1 MKVNTLMTDGGNTA
15 EDTLYSTSSDI
26 TNLQPLSSRVEE
38 SWKNGNT
45 FNYLDPTNG
54 GTSNSTTTVGV
65 NNNNSNNSN
74 TSTNPA
80 KTTLSS
86 VSSNSYG
93 DSLYMDERAVDESI
107 EIINELSRKFYEVF
121 SDLLLVEDSLRKKG
135 EASGWWSV
143 SSNFAPDLFYN
154 HKFIT
159 LADTNNKDYPA
170 NKLLSIYHGD
180 EGVSNFFK
188 QPSFNGLISSL
199 EEIKQAILNYSN
211 GVDTDNALSILRAWI
226 GPSCNLAAKNYSS
239 FGSSGGTGT
248 VSSNVDPVTV
258 APIEVPISSTGTGN
272 ENGSN
277 IMDSVVIDFDKDDGA
292 DNIKVKDSA
301 TDDITNVSSDELIKD
316 SSSVAIPGVASI
328 IGSSTRN
335 GSLAGAVGV
344 GAGILGLNGDAP
356 LEMLDT
362 NTDEIDG
369 SDMAGSVS
377 DAISDFI
384 TPDVGIAK
392 GKVVKSSTGAS
403 AIAAT
408 LAGVGTL
415 SAGGIGGKIYM
426 DKKKNEDDGD
436 DDMLS
441 YDDDDFFDR
450 EEENEEEP
458 TDTSIVDFKN
468 EILNDNL

>member
-1 MKVNTLMTDGGNTA
+1 MKYYNAVMMSDAGGYVSPSYQLT
-15 EDTLYSTSSDI
+15 
-26 TNLQPLSSRVEE
+26 
-38 SWKNGNT
+38 
-45 FNYLDPTNG
+45 
-54 GTSNSTTTVGV
+54 V
-65 NNNNSNNSN
+65 NNS
-74 TSTNPA
+74 
-80 KTTLSS
+80 
-86 VSSNSYG
+86 SYG
-93 DSLYMDERAVDESI
+93 DSLYMDEKAVEDVI

-154 HKFIT
+154 HKFLS
-159 LADTNNKDYPA
+159 LADSGNVDSEYPA

-211 GVDTDNALSILRAWI
+211 GVDTDDALSTLRAWI

-239 FGSSGGTGT
+239 FGSSEGTGT

-277 IMDSVVIDFDKDDGA
+277 IMDSEVIDFDKDDGA

-362 NTDEIDG
+362 NADEIDG

-408 LAGVGTL
+408 LAGVGAL
-415 SAGGIGGKIYM
+415 SAGAIGGKIYM
-426 DKKKNEDDGD
+426 DKKKNEDDDD
-436 DDMLS
+436 DDMVS

-458 TDTSIVDFKN
+458 IDTSIVDFKN

>member
-1 MKVNTLMTDGGNTA
+1 MRVNTLMTDTGNT
-15 EDTLYSTSSDI
+15 YVPS
-26 TNLQPLSSRVEE
+26 LSYQL
-38 SWKNGNT
+38 T
-45 FNYLDPTNG
+45 
-54 GTSNSTTTVGV
+54 V
-65 NNNNSNNSN
+65 NNS
-74 TSTNPA
+74 
-80 KTTLSS
+80 
-86 VSSNSYG
+86 SYG
-93 DSLYMDERAVDESI
+93 DSLYMDEKAVEDVI

-135 EASGWWSV
+135 EASGWWSTSRV
-143 SSNFAPDLFYN
+143 FAPDLFYN
-154 HKFIT
+154 HKFIS
-159 LADTNNKDYPA
+159 LADTNSTNYPA

-211 GVDTDNALSILRAWI
+211 GVDTDDALSILRAWI
-226 GPSCNLAAKNYSS
+226 GPNCNLVAKNYSS

-248 VSSNVDPVTV
+248 VSSNVNPVT
-258 APIEVPISSTGTGN
+258 APPISSTGIGN
-272 ENGSN
+272 KPSSN
-277 IMDSVVIDFDKDDGA
+277 IMDSEVVDFDKDDGA

-335 GSLAGAVGV
+335 GSLVGAVGV

-362 NTDEIDG
+362 NVDEIDG

-403 AIAAT
+403 AIAAI
-408 LAGVGTL
+408 LAGVGAL
-415 SAGGIGGKIYM
+415 SAGAVGGKIYM
-426 DKKKNEDDGD
+426 DKKKNEDDDD
-436 DDMLS
+436 DDMVS

-458 TDTSIVDFKN
+458 IDTSIVDFKN

>member
-1 MKVNTLMTDGGNTA
+1 MHVNTLMTDTGNT
-15 EDTLYSTSSDI
+15 YVPS
-26 TNLQPLSSRVEE
+26 LSYQL
-38 SWKNGNT
+38 T
-45 FNYLDPTNG
+45 
-54 GTSNSTTTVGV
+54 V
-65 NNNNSNNSN
+65 NNS
-74 TSTNPA
+74 
-80 KTTLSS
+80 
-86 VSSNSYG
+86 SYG
-93 DSLYMDERAVDESI
+93 DSLYMDEKAVEDVI

-135 EASGWWSV
+135 EASGWWSTSRV
-143 SSNFAPDLFYN
+143 FAPDLFYN
-154 HKFIT
+154 HKFIS
-159 LADTNNKDYPA
+159 LADTNSTNYPA

-226 GPSCNLAAKNYSS
+226 GPSCNLPAKNYSS

-248 VSSNVDPVTV
+248 VSSNVNPVT
-258 APIEVPISSTGTGN
+258 APPISSTGIGN
-272 ENGSN
+272 KPSSN
-277 IMDSVVIDFDKDDGA
+277 IMDSEVVDFDKDDGA

-362 NTDEIDG
+362 NVDEIDG

-408 LAGVGTL
+408 LAGVGAL
-415 SAGGIGGKIYM
+415 SAGAVGGKIYM
-426 DKKKNEDDGD
+426 DKKKNEDDDD
-436 DDMLS
+436 DDMVS

-458 TDTSIVDFKN
+458 IDTSIVDFKN

>member
-1 MKVNTLMTDGGNTA
+1 MRVNTLMTDTGNT
-15 EDTLYSTSSDI
+15 YVPS
-26 TNLQPLSSRVEE
+26 LSYQL
-38 SWKNGNT
+38 T
-45 FNYLDPTNG
+45 
-54 GTSNSTTTVGV
+54 V
-65 NNNNSNNSN
+65 NNS
-74 TSTNPA
+74 
-80 KTTLSS
+80 
-86 VSSNSYG
+86 SYG
-93 DSLYMDERAVDESI
+93 DSLYMDEKAVEDVI

-135 EASGWWSV
+135 EASGWWSTSRV
-143 SSNFAPDLFYN
+143 FAPDLFYN
-154 HKFIT
+154 HKFIS
-159 LADTNNKDYPA
+159 LADTNSTNYPA

-211 GVDTDNALSILRAWI
+211 GVDTDDALSILRAWI
-226 GPSCNLAAKNYSS
+226 GPSCNLPAKNYSS

-248 VSSNVDPVTV
+248 VSSNVNPVT
-258 APIEVPISSTGTGN
+258 APPISSTGIGN
-272 ENGSN
+272 KPSSN
-277 IMDSVVIDFDKDDGA
+277 IMDSVVVDFDKDDGA

-362 NTDEIDG
+362 NVDEIDG

-408 LAGVGTL
+408 LAGVGAL
-415 SAGGIGGKIYM
+415 SAGAVGGKIYM
-426 DKKKNEDDGD
+426 DKKKNEDDDD
-436 DDMLS
+436 DDMVS

-458 TDTSIVDFKN
+458 IDTSIVDFKN

>member
-15 EDTLYSTSSDI
+15 K
-26 TNLQPLSSRVEE
+26 TNLPPLSSSLVEE

-54 GTSNSTTTVGV
+54 GISNSTTTVGV
-65 NNNNSNNSN
+65 NNNNNSNNSNNSN
-74 TSTNPA
+74 TSTTPA

-107 EIINELSRKFYEVF
+107 EIINELSHKFYEVF

-154 HKFIT
+154 HKFLS
-159 LADTNNKDYPA
+159 LADSGNVDSEYPA

-211 GVDTDNALSILRAWI
+211 GVDTDNALSILRSWI
-226 GPSCNLAAKNYSS
+226 GPSFNLPAKIS
-239 FGSSGGTGT
+239 FGSGGNTGI
-248 VSSNVDPVTV
+248 VSSNANPVT
-258 APIEVPISSTGTGN
+258 APPISSTGIGN
-272 ENGSN
+272 KTSSN
-277 IMDSVVIDFDKDDGA
+277 IMDSEVVDFDKDDGA

-301 TDDITNVSSDELIKD
+301 TDDITNVSSDKLIKD

-362 NTDEIDG
+362 NADEIDG

-384 TPDVGIAK
+384 TPDVGTAK

-408 LAGVGTL
+408 LAGVGAL
-415 SAGGIGGKIYM
+415 SAGAVGGKIYM
-426 DKKKNEDDGD
+426 DKKKSEDDDD
-436 DDMLS
+436 DDMVS

-458 TDTSIVDFKN
+458 IDTSIVDFKN

>member
-1 MKVNTLMTDGGNTA
+1 MKYYNAVMMSDAGGYVSPSYQLT
-15 EDTLYSTSSDI
+15 
-26 TNLQPLSSRVEE
+26 
-38 SWKNGNT
+38 
-45 FNYLDPTNG
+45 
-54 GTSNSTTTVGV
+54 V
-65 NNNNSNNSN
+65 NNS
-74 TSTNPA
+74 
-80 KTTLSS
+80 
-86 VSSNSYG
+86 SYG
-93 DSLYMDERAVDESI
+93 DSLYMDEKAVEDVI

-154 HKFIT
+154 HKFLS
-159 LADTNNKDYPA
+159 LADSGNVDSEYPA

-211 GVDTDNALSILRAWI
+211 GVDTDDALSTLRAWI

-277 IMDSVVIDFDKDDGA
+277 IMDSEVIDFDKDDGA

-362 NTDEIDG
+362 NADEIDG

-408 LAGVGTL
+408 LAGVGAL
-415 SAGGIGGKIYM
+415 SAGAIGGKIYM
-426 DKKKNEDDGD
+426 DKKKNEDDDD
-436 DDMLS
+436 DDMVS

-458 TDTSIVDFKN
+458 IDTSIVDFKN

>member
-1 MKVNTLMTDGGNTA
+1 MHVNTLMTDTGNT
-15 EDTLYSTSSDI
+15 YVPS
-26 TNLQPLSSRVEE
+26 LSYQL
-38 SWKNGNT
+38 T
-45 FNYLDPTNG
+45 
-54 GTSNSTTTVGV
+54 V
-65 NNNNSNNSN
+65 NNS
-74 TSTNPA
+74 
-80 KTTLSS
+80 
-86 VSSNSYG
+86 SYG
-93 DSLYMDERAVDESI
+93 DSLYMDEKAVEDVI

-135 EASGWWSV
+135 EASGWWSTSRV
-143 SSNFAPDLFYN
+143 FAPDLFYN
-154 HKFIT
+154 HKFIS
-159 LADTNNKDYPA
+159 LADTNSTNYPA

-239 FGSSGGTGT
+239 FGSGGNTGI
-248 VSSNVDPVTV
+248 VSSNVNPVT
-258 APIEVPISSTGTGN
+258 APPISSTGIGN
-272 ENGSN
+272 KTSSN
-277 IMDSVVIDFDKDDGA
+277 IMDSAVIDFDKDDGA

-301 TDDITNVSSDELIKD
+301 TDDITNVSSDKLIKD

-362 NTDEIDG
+362 NADEIDG

-384 TPDVGIAK
+384 TPDVGTAK

-408 LAGVGTL
+408 LAGVGAL
-415 SAGGIGGKIYM
+415 SAGAVGGKIYM
-426 DKKKNEDDGD
+426 DKKKSEDDDD
-436 DDMLS
+436 DDMVS

-458 TDTSIVDFKN
+458 IDTSIVDFKN

>member
-1 MKVNTLMTDGGNTA
+1 MKYYNAVMMSDAGGYVSPSYQLT
-15 EDTLYSTSSDI
+15 
-26 TNLQPLSSRVEE
+26 
-38 SWKNGNT
+38 
-45 FNYLDPTNG
+45 
-54 GTSNSTTTVGV
+54 V
-65 NNNNSNNSN
+65 NNS
-74 TSTNPA
+74 
-80 KTTLSS
+80 
-86 VSSNSYG
+86 SYG
-93 DSLYMDERAVDESI
+93 DSLYMDEKAVEDVI

-154 HKFIT
+154 HKFLS
-159 LADTNNKDYPA
+159 LADSGNVDSEYPA

-211 GVDTDNALSILRAWI
+211 GVDTDDALSTLRAWI

-277 IMDSVVIDFDKDDGA
+277 IMDSEVIDFDKDDGA

-362 NTDEIDG
+362 NVDEIDG

-408 LAGVGTL
+408 LAGVGAL
-415 SAGGIGGKIYM
+415 SAGAVGGKIYM
-426 DKKKNEDDGD
+426 DKKKNEDDDD
-436 DDMLS
+436 DDMVS

-458 TDTSIVDFKN
+458 IDTSIVDFKN

>member
-1 MKVNTLMTDGGNTA
+1 MRVNTLMTDTGNT
-15 EDTLYSTSSDI
+15 YVPS
-26 TNLQPLSSRVEE
+26 LSYQL
-38 SWKNGNT
+38 T
-45 FNYLDPTNG
+45 
-54 GTSNSTTTVGV
+54 V
-65 NNNNSNNSN
+65 NNS
-74 TSTNPA
+74 
-80 KTTLSS
+80 
-86 VSSNSYG
+86 SYG
-93 DSLYMDERAVDESI
+93 DSLYMDEKAVEDVI

-135 EASGWWSV
+135 EASGWWSTSRV
-143 SSNFAPDLFYN
+143 FAPDLFYN
-154 HKFIT
+154 HKFIS
-159 LADTNNKDYPA
+159 LADTNSTNYPA

-211 GVDTDNALSILRAWI
+211 GVDTDDALSILRAWI
-226 GPSCNLAAKNYSS
+226 GPSCNLPAKNYSS

-248 VSSNVDPVTV
+248 VSSNVNPVT
-258 APIEVPISSTGTGN
+258 APPISSTGIGN
-272 ENGSN
+272 KPSSN
-277 IMDSVVIDFDKDDGA
+277 IMDSVVVDFDKDDGA

-362 NTDEIDG
+362 NADEIDG

-408 LAGVGTL
+408 LAGVGAL
-415 SAGGIGGKIYM
+415 SAGAIGGKIYM
-426 DKKKNEDDGD
+426 DKKKNEDDDD
-436 DDMLS
+436 DDMVS

-458 TDTSIVDFKN
+458 IDTSIVDFKN

>member
-1 MKVNTLMTDGGNTA
+1 MRVNTLMTDTGNT
-15 EDTLYSTSSDI
+15 YVPS
-26 TNLQPLSSRVEE
+26 LSYQL
-38 SWKNGNT
+38 T
-45 FNYLDPTNG
+45 
-54 GTSNSTTTVGV
+54 V
-65 NNNNSNNSN
+65 NNS
-74 TSTNPA
+74 
-80 KTTLSS
+80 
-86 VSSNSYG
+86 SYG
-93 DSLYMDERAVDESI
+93 DSLYMDEKAVEDVI

-135 EASGWWSV
+135 EASGWWSTSRV
-143 SSNFAPDLFYN
+143 FAPDLFYN
-154 HKFIT
+154 HKFIS
-159 LADTNNKDYPA
+159 LADTNSTNYPA

-211 GVDTDNALSILRAWI
+211 GVDTDDALSILRAWI
-226 GPSCNLAAKNYSS
+226 GPSCNLPAKNYSS

-248 VSSNVDPVTV
+248 VSSNVNPVT
-258 APIEVPISSTGTGN
+258 APPISSTGIGN
-272 ENGSN
+272 KPSSN
-277 IMDSVVIDFDKDDGA
+277 IMDSVVVDFDKDDGA

-362 NTDEIDG
+362 NVDEIDG

-408 LAGVGTL
+408 LAGVGAL
-415 SAGGIGGKIYM
+415 SAGAIGGKIYM
-426 DKKKNEDDGD
+426 DKKKNEDDDD
-436 DDMLS
+436 DDMVS

-458 TDTSIVDFKN
+458 IDTSIVDFKN

>member
-1 MKVNTLMTDGGNTA
+1 MKYYNAVMMSDAGGYVSPSYQLT
-15 EDTLYSTSSDI
+15 
-26 TNLQPLSSRVEE
+26 
-38 SWKNGNT
+38 
-45 FNYLDPTNG
+45 
-54 GTSNSTTTVGV
+54 V
-65 NNNNSNNSN
+65 NNS
-74 TSTNPA
+74 
-80 KTTLSS
+80 
-86 VSSNSYG
+86 SYG
-93 DSLYMDERAVDESI
+93 DSLYMDEKAVEDVI

-154 HKFIT
+154 HKFLS
-159 LADTNNKDYPA
+159 LADSGNVDSEYPA

-211 GVDTDNALSILRAWI
+211 GVDTDDALSTLRAWI

-277 IMDSVVIDFDKDDGA
+277 IMDSEVIDFDKDDGA

-408 LAGVGTL
+408 LAGVGAL
-415 SAGGIGGKIYM
+415 SAGAVGGKIYM
-426 DKKKNEDDGD
+426 DKKKNEDDDDD
-436 DDMLS
+436 DDMVS

-458 TDTSIVDFKN
+458 IDTSIVDFKN

>member
-1 MKVNTLMTDGGNTA
+1 MHVNTLMTDTGNT
-15 EDTLYSTSSDI
+15 YVPS
-26 TNLQPLSSRVEE
+26 LSYQL
-38 SWKNGNT
+38 T
-45 FNYLDPTNG
+45 
-54 GTSNSTTTVGV
+54 V
-65 NNNNSNNSN
+65 NNS
-74 TSTNPA
+74 
-80 KTTLSS
+80 
-86 VSSNSYG
+86 SYG
-93 DSLYMDERAVDESI
+93 DSLYMDEKAVEDVI

-135 EASGWWSV
+135 EASGWWSTSRV
-143 SSNFAPDLFYN
+143 FAPDLFYN
-154 HKFIT
+154 HKFIS
-159 LADTNNKDYPA
+159 LADTNSTNYPA

-248 VSSNVDPVTV
+248 VSSNVNPVT
-258 APIEVPISSTGTGN
+258 APPISSTGIGN
-272 ENGSN
+272 KTSSN
-277 IMDSVVIDFDKDDGA
+277 IMDSAVIDFDKDDGA

-301 TDDITNVSSDELIKD
+301 TDDITNVSSDKLIKD

-362 NTDEIDG
+362 NADEIDG

-384 TPDVGIAK
+384 TPDVGTAK

-408 LAGVGTL
+408 LAGVGAL
-415 SAGGIGGKIYM
+415 SAGAVGGKIYM
-426 DKKKNEDDGD
+426 DKKKSEDDDD
-436 DDMLS
+436 DDMVS

-458 TDTSIVDFKN
+458 IDTSIVDFKN

>member
-1 MKVNTLMTDGGNTA
+1 MRVNTLMTDTGNT
-15 EDTLYSTSSDI
+15 YVPS
-26 TNLQPLSSRVEE
+26 LSYQL
-38 SWKNGNT
+38 T
-45 FNYLDPTNG
+45 
-54 GTSNSTTTVGV
+54 V
-65 NNNNSNNSN
+65 NNS
-74 TSTNPA
+74 
-80 KTTLSS
+80 
-86 VSSNSYG
+86 SYG
-93 DSLYMDERAVDESI
+93 DSLYMDEKAVEDVI
-107 EIINELSRKFYEVF
+107 EIINELSHKFYEVF

-135 EASGWWSV
+135 EASGWWSTSRV
-143 SSNFAPDLFYN
+143 FAPDLFYN
-154 HKFIT
+154 HKFIS
-159 LADTNNKDYPA
+159 LADTNSTNYPA

-226 GPSCNLAAKNYSS
+226 GPSCNLPAKNYSS

-248 VSSNVDPVTV
+248 VSSNVNPVT
-258 APIEVPISSTGTGN
+258 APPISSTGIGN
-272 ENGSN
+272 KPSSN
-277 IMDSVVIDFDKDDGA
+277 IMDSEVVDFDKDDGA

-362 NTDEIDG
+362 NVDEIDG

-408 LAGVGTL
+408 LAGVGAL
-415 SAGGIGGKIYM
+415 SAGAIGGKIYM
-426 DKKKNEDDGD
+426 DKKKNEDDDD
-436 DDMLS
+436 DDMVS

-458 TDTSIVDFKN
+458 IDTSIVDFKN

>member
-1 MKVNTLMTDGGNTA
+1 MRVNTLMTDTGNT
-15 EDTLYSTSSDI
+15 YVPS
-26 TNLQPLSSRVEE
+26 LSYQL
-38 SWKNGNT
+38 T
-45 FNYLDPTNG
+45 
-54 GTSNSTTTVGV
+54 V
-65 NNNNSNNSN
+65 NNS
-74 TSTNPA
+74 
-80 KTTLSS
+80 
-86 VSSNSYG
+86 SYG
-93 DSLYMDERAVDESI
+93 DSLYMDEKAVEDVI

-135 EASGWWSV
+135 EASGWWSTSRV
-143 SSNFAPDLFYN
+143 FAPDLFYN
-154 HKFIT
+154 HKFIS
-159 LADTNNKDYPA
+159 LADTNSTNYPA
-170 NKLLSIYHGD
+170 NKLLSIYRGD

-211 GVDTDNALSILRAWI
+211 GVDTDDALSTLRAWI
-226 GPSCNLAAKNYSS
+226 GPNCNLVAKNYSS

-248 VSSNVDPVTV
+248 VSSNVNPVT
-258 APIEVPISSTGTGN
+258 APPISSTGIGN
-272 ENGSN
+272 KPSSN
-277 IMDSVVIDFDKDDGA
+277 IMDSVVVDFDKDDGA

-362 NTDEIDG
+362 NVDEIDG

-408 LAGVGTL
+408 LAGVGAL
-415 SAGGIGGKIYM
+415 SAGAIGGKIYM
-426 DKKKNEDDGD
+426 DKKKNEDDDD
-436 DDMLS
+436 DDMVS

-458 TDTSIVDFKN
+458 IDTSIVDFKN

>member
-1 MKVNTLMTDGGNTA
+1 MHVNTLMTDTGNT
-15 EDTLYSTSSDI
+15 YVPS
-26 TNLQPLSSRVEE
+26 LSYQL
-38 SWKNGNT
+38 T
-45 FNYLDPTNG
+45 
-54 GTSNSTTTVGV
+54 V
-65 NNNNSNNSN
+65 NNS
-74 TSTNPA
+74 
-80 KTTLSS
+80 
-86 VSSNSYG
+86 SYG
-93 DSLYMDERAVDESI
+93 DSLYMDEKAVEDVI

-135 EASGWWSV
+135 EASGWWFTSRV
-143 SSNFAPDLFYN
+143 FAPDLFYN
-154 HKFIT
+154 HKFIS
-159 LADTNNKDYPA
+159 LADTNSTNYPA

-226 GPSCNLAAKNYSS
+226 GPSCNLPAKNYSS

-248 VSSNVDPVTV
+248 VSSNVNPVT
-258 APIEVPISSTGTGN
+258 APPISSTGIGN
-272 ENGSN
+272 KPSSN
-277 IMDSVVIDFDKDDGA
+277 IMDSEVVDFDKDDGA

-362 NTDEIDG
+362 NVDEIDG

-408 LAGVGTL
+408 LAGVGAL
-415 SAGGIGGKIYM
+415 SAGAVGGKIYM
-426 DKKKNEDDGD
+426 DKKKNEDDDD
-436 DDMLS
+436 DDMVS

-458 TDTSIVDFKN
+458 IDTSIVDFKN

>member
-1 MKVNTLMTDGGNTA
+1 MRVNTLMTDTGNT
-15 EDTLYSTSSDI
+15 YVPS
-26 TNLQPLSSRVEE
+26 LSYQL
-38 SWKNGNT
+38 T
-45 FNYLDPTNG
+45 
-54 GTSNSTTTVGV
+54 V
-65 NNNNSNNSN
+65 NNS
-74 TSTNPA
+74 
-80 KTTLSS
+80 
-86 VSSNSYG
+86 SYG
-93 DSLYMDERAVDESI
+93 DSLYMDEKAVEDVI

-135 EASGWWSV
+135 EASGWWSTSRV
-143 SSNFAPDLFYN
+143 FAPDLFYN
-154 HKFIT
+154 HKFIS
-159 LADTNNKDYPA
+159 LADTNSTNYPA

-226 GPSCNLAAKNYSS
+226 GPSCNLPAKNYSS

-248 VSSNVDPVTV
+248 VSSNVNPVT
-258 APIEVPISSTGTGN
+258 APPISSTGIGN
-272 ENGSN
+272 KPSSN
-277 IMDSVVIDFDKDDGA
+277 IMDSEVVDFDKDDGA

-362 NTDEIDG
+362 NVDEIDG

-408 LAGVGTL
+408 LAGVGAL
-415 SAGGIGGKIYM
+415 SAGAIGGKIYM
-426 DKKKNEDDGD
+426 DKKKNEDDDD
-436 DDMLS
+436 DDMVS

-458 TDTSIVDFKN
+458 IDTSIVDFKN

>member
-1 MKVNTLMTDGGNTA
+1 MNVNTLMTDGGNTT
-15 EDTLYSTSSDI
+15 EDTLNTVSSDV

-45 FNYLDPTNG
+45 FNYLDPTG
-54 GTSNSTTTVGV
+54 SGTSNSTTTVGV
-65 NNNNSNNSN
+65 NNNSN

-93 DSLYMDERAVDESI
+93 DGLYIDERAVDESI

-121 SDLLLVEDSLRKKG
+121 SDLLIVEDSLRKKG
-135 EASGWWSV
+135 EASGWWSI

-154 HKFIT
+154 HKFIS
-159 LADTNNKDYPA
+159 LANTNKLDDYPA
-170 NKLLSIYHGD
+170 NKLLSIYHGE

-211 GVDTDNALSILRAWI
+211 GVDTDDALSILRAWI
-226 GPSCNLAAKNYSS
+226 GPSCNLAAKSS
-239 FGSSGGTGT
+239 LGSGGNTGI
-248 VSSNVDPVTV
+248 VSSNVNPVNV
-258 APIEVPISSTGTGN
+258 APISSTGI
-272 ENGSN
+272 ENKPSSN
-277 IMDSVVIDFDKDDGA
+277 IMDSEVIDFDKDDGA
-292 DNIKVKDSA
+292 DNIEVKDSV
-301 TDDITNVSSDELIKD
+301 TDDITNVSSDDLIKD
-316 SSSVAIPGVASI
+316 SSSVGIPGVASI

-335 GSLAGAVGV
+335 SGLAGAVGM

-356 LEMLDT
+356 LEVLDT
-362 NTDEIDG
+362 STDEIDG

-377 DAISDFI
+377 DAISEFI
-384 TPDVGIAK
+384 TPNVGKAK
-392 GKVVKSSTGAS
+392 SQVVKSSAGAS

-408 LAGVGTL
+408 IAGVGAL

-426 DKKKNEDDGD
+426 DKKKNEDDED
-436 DDMLS
+436 DDEVS

-450 EEENEEEP
+450 EEENEEKP
-458 TDTSIVDFKN
+458 TDSSVVDFKN

>member
-1 MKVNTLMTDGGNTA
+1 MRVNTLMTDTGNT
-15 EDTLYSTSSDI
+15 YVPS
-26 TNLQPLSSRVEE
+26 LSYQL
-38 SWKNGNT
+38 T
-45 FNYLDPTNG
+45 
-54 GTSNSTTTVGV
+54 V
-65 NNNNSNNSN
+65 NNS
-74 TSTNPA
+74 
-80 KTTLSS
+80 
-86 VSSNSYG
+86 SYG
-93 DSLYMDERAVDESI
+93 DSLYMDEKAVEDVI

-121 SDLLLVEDSLRKKG
+121 SDLLIVEDSLRKKG
-135 EASGWWSV
+135 EASGWWSF
-143 SSNFAPDLFYN
+143 SANFAPDLFYN
-154 HKFIT
+154 HKFIS
-159 LADTNNKDYPA
+159 LADTNSTNYPA

-211 GVDTDNALSILRAWI
+211 GVDTDDALSILRAWI
-226 GPSCNLAAKNYSS
+226 GPNCNLVAKNYSS

-248 VSSNVDPVTV
+248 VSSNVNPVT
-258 APIEVPISSTGTGN
+258 APPISSTGIGN
-272 ENGSN
+272 KPSSN

-292 DNIKVKDSA
+292 DNIEVKDSA

-362 NTDEIDG
+362 NVDEIDG

-384 TPDVGIAK
+384 TPDVGIIK
-392 GKVVKSSTGAS
+392 GKVVKSSAGAS

-436 DDMLS
+436 DDMVS

>member
-1 MKVNTLMTDGGNTA
+1 MKYYNAVVMSDAGGYVSPSYQLT
-15 EDTLYSTSSDI
+15 
-26 TNLQPLSSRVEE
+26 
-38 SWKNGNT
+38 
-45 FNYLDPTNG
+45 
-54 GTSNSTTTVGV
+54 V
-65 NNNNSNNSN
+65 NNS
-74 TSTNPA
+74 
-80 KTTLSS
+80 
-86 VSSNSYG
+86 SYG
-93 DSLYMDERAVDESI
+93 DSLYMDEKAVEDVI

-154 HKFIT
+154 HKFLS
-159 LADTNNKDYPA
+159 LADSGNVDSEYPA

-211 GVDTDNALSILRAWI
+211 GVDTDDALSTLRAWI

-277 IMDSVVIDFDKDDGA
+277 IMDSEVIDFDKDDGA

-362 NTDEIDG
+362 NADEIDG

-408 LAGVGTL
+408 LAGVGAL
-415 SAGGIGGKIYM
+415 SAGAIGGKIYM
-426 DKKKNEDDGD
+426 DKKKNEDDDD
-436 DDMLS
+436 DDMVS

-458 TDTSIVDFKN
+458 IDTSIVDFKN

>member
-15 EDTLYSTSSDI
+15 EDTDR
-26 TNLQPLSSRVEE
+26 TNLQPLSSLVEE

-65 NNNNSNNSN
+65 NNNNNSN
-74 TSTNPA
+74 TSTTPA

-86 VSSNSYG
+86 VSS

-107 EIINELSRKFYEVF
+107 EIINELSHKFYEVF

-135 EASGWWSV
+135 EASGWWSA

-154 HKFIT
+154 HKFIS
-159 LADTNNKDYPA
+159 LANTNKLDDYPA

-211 GVDTDNALSILRAWI
+211 GVDTDDALSILRAWI
-226 GPSCNLAAKNYSS
+226 GPSCNLAAKSS
-239 FGSSGGTGT
+239 LGSGGNTGI
-248 VSSNVDPVTV
+248 VSSNVNPVNV
-258 APIEVPISSTGTGN
+258 APIEVPISSTETGN

-277 IMDSVVIDFDKDDGA
+277 IMDSEVIDFDKDDGA
-292 DNIKVKDSA
+292 DNIEVKDSV
-301 TDDITNVSSDELIKD
+301 TDDITNVSSDDLIKD

-362 NTDEIDG
+362 NADEIDG

-384 TPDVGIAK
+384 TPDVGTAK

-408 LAGVGTL
+408 LVGVGAL
-415 SAGGIGGKIYM
+415 SAGAIGGKIYM
-426 DKKKNEDDGD
+426 DKKKNEDDDD
-436 DDMLS
+436 DDMVS

-458 TDTSIVDFKN
+458 IDTSIVDFKN

>member
-1 MKVNTLMTDGGNTA
+1 MHVNTLMTDTGNT
-15 EDTLYSTSSDI
+15 YVPS
-26 TNLQPLSSRVEE
+26 LSYQL
-38 SWKNGNT
+38 T
-45 FNYLDPTNG
+45 
-54 GTSNSTTTVGV
+54 V
-65 NNNNSNNSN
+65 NNS
-74 TSTNPA
+74 
-80 KTTLSS
+80 
-86 VSSNSYG
+86 SYG
-93 DSLYMDERAVDESI
+93 DSLYMDERAVEDVI

-135 EASGWWSV
+135 EASGWWSTSRV
-143 SSNFAPDLFYN
+143 FAPDLFYN
-154 HKFIT
+154 HKFIS
-159 LADTNNKDYPA
+159 LADTNSTNYPA

-226 GPSCNLAAKNYSS
+226 GPSCNLTAKNYSS

-248 VSSNVDPVTV
+248 VSSNVNPVT
-258 APIEVPISSTGTGN
+258 APPISSTGIGN
-272 ENGSN
+272 KPSSN
-277 IMDSVVIDFDKDDGA
+277 IMDSVVVDFDKDDGA

-362 NTDEIDG
+362 NADEIDG

-408 LAGVGTL
+408 LAGVGAL
-415 SAGGIGGKIYM
+415 SAGAIGGKIYM
-426 DKKKNEDDGD
+426 DKKKNEDDDD
-436 DDMLS
+436 DDMVS

-458 TDTSIVDFKN
+458 IDTSIVDFKN

>member
-65 NNNNSNNSN
+65 NNNNNSN
-74 TSTNPA
+74 TSTTPV

-93 DSLYMDERAVDESI
+93 DGLYMDERAVDESI

-135 EASGWWSV
+135 EASGWWSA

-154 HKFIT
+154 HKFIS
-159 LADTNNKDYPA
+159 LANTNKLDDYPA

-211 GVDTDNALSILRAWI
+211 GVDTDDALSILRAWI
-226 GPSCNLAAKNYSS
+226 GPSCNLAAKSS
-239 FGSSGGTGT
+239 LGSGGNTGI
-248 VSSNVDPVTV
+248 VSSNVNPVNV
-258 APIEVPISSTGTGN
+258 APISSTGI
-272 ENGSN
+272 ENKSSSN
-277 IMDSVVIDFDKDDGA
+277 IMDSEVIDFDKDDGA
-292 DNIKVKDSA
+292 DNIEVKDSV
-301 TDDITNVSSDELIKD
+301 TDDITNVSSDDLIKD
-316 SSSVAIPGVASI
+316 SSSVGIPGVASI

-335 GSLAGAVGV
+335 SGLAGAVGM

-356 LEMLDT
+356 LEVLDT
-362 NTDEIDG
+362 STDEIDG

-377 DAISDFI
+377 DAISEFI
-384 TPDVGIAK
+384 TPNVGKAK
-392 GKVVKSSTGAS
+392 SQVVKSSAGAS

-408 LAGVGTL
+408 LAGVGAL

-436 DDMLS
+436 DDEVS

-450 EEENEEEP
+450 EEENEEKP
-458 TDTSIVDFKN
+458 TDSSVVDFKN

>member
-1 MKVNTLMTDGGNTA
+1 MKVNTLMTDGGNTT

-26 TNLQPLSSRVEE
+26 TNLQPLSSMVEE
-38 SWKNGNT
+38 SWENGNT
-45 FNYLDPTNG
+45 FNYLDPTSS

-65 NNNNSNNSN
+65 NNNSN

-86 VSSNSYG
+86 VSS

-121 SDLLLVEDSLRKKG
+121 SDLLIVEDSLRKKG
-135 EASGWWSV
+135 EASGWWSF

-154 HKFIT
+154 HKFIS
-159 LADTNNKDYPA
+159 LADTNSTKYPA
-170 NKLLSIYHGD
+170 NKLLSIYHGE
-180 EGVSNFFK
+180 EGINNFIK
-188 QPSFNGLISSL
+188 SPSFNGLISSL

-211 GVDTDNALSILRAWI
+211 GVDTDDALSTLRAWI

-277 IMDSVVIDFDKDDGA
+277 IMDSEVIDFDEIDGA
-292 DNIKVKDSA
+292 DNIEVKDSV
-301 TDDITNVSSDELIKD
+301 TDDITNVSSDDLIKD
-316 SSSVAIPGVASI
+316 SSSVGIPGVASI

-335 GSLAGAVGV
+335 SGLAGAVGM

-356 LEMLDT
+356 LEVLDS
-362 NTDEIDG
+362 NTDIDG
-369 SDMAGSVS
+369 SDMAGSVT
-377 DAISDFI
+377 DAISEFI
-384 TPDVGIAK
+384 TPNVGKAK
-392 GKVVKSSTGAS
+392 EKVVKSSAGAS

-426 DKKKNEDDGD
+426 DKKKEEDDD
-436 DDMLS
+436 DDEVS
-441 YDDDDFFDR
+441 YDDDDFFDK
-450 EEENEEEP
+450 EEENNDEP
-458 TDTSIVDFKN
+458 TETSVVDFKN

>member
-1 MKVNTLMTDGGNTA
+1 MKYYNAVMM
-15 EDTLYSTSSDI
+15 SDAGRYVSPSYQL
-26 TNLQPLSSRVEE
+26 T
-38 SWKNGNT
+38 
-45 FNYLDPTNG
+45 
-54 GTSNSTTTVGV
+54 V
-65 NNNNSNNSN
+65 NNS
-74 TSTNPA
+74 
-80 KTTLSS
+80 
-86 VSSNSYG
+86 SYG
-93 DSLYMDERAVDESI
+93 DSLYMDEKAVEDVI

-154 HKFIT
+154 HKFLS
-159 LADTNNKDYPA
+159 LADSGNVDSEYPA

-211 GVDTDNALSILRAWI
+211 GVDTDDALSTLRAWI

-277 IMDSVVIDFDKDDGA
+277 IMDSEVIDFDKDDGA

-301 TDDITNVSSDELIKD
+301 TDDITNVSSDKLIKD
-316 SSSVAIPGVASI
+316 SSSVAI

-362 NTDEIDG
+362 NADEIDG

-384 TPDVGIAK
+384 TPDVGTAK

-408 LAGVGTL
+408 LAGVGAL
-415 SAGGIGGKIYM
+415 SAGAVGGKIYM
-426 DKKKNEDDGD
+426 DKKKSEDDDD
-436 DDMLS
+436 DDMVS

-458 TDTSIVDFKN
+458 IDTSIVDFKN

>member
-1 MKVNTLMTDGGNTA
+1 MTDGGKTA

-26 TNLQPLSSRVEE
+26 TNLQPLSSLVEE

-45 FNYLDPTNG
+45 FNYLDPTSS
-54 GTSNSTTTVGV
+54 GTSNSATTVGA
-65 NNNNSNNSN
+65 NNNSNIF
-74 TSTNPA
+74 TTPA
-80 KTTLSS
+80 KTTLFS

-107 EIINELSRKFYEVF
+107 EIINELSHKFYEVF

-135 EASGWWSV
+135 EASGWWSTSRV
-143 SSNFAPDLFYN
+143 FAPDLFYN
-154 HKFIT
+154 HKFIS
-159 LADTNNKDYPA
+159 LADTNSTNYPA

-199 EEIKQAILNYSN
+199 EDIKQAILNYSN
-211 GVDTDNALSILRAWI
+211 GVDTDDALSILRAWI
-226 GPSCNLAAKNYSS
+226 GPNCNLVAKNYSS

-248 VSSNVDPVTV
+248 VSSNVNPVT
-258 APIEVPISSTGTGN
+258 APPISSTGIGN
-272 ENGSN
+272 KPSSN
-277 IMDSVVIDFDKDDGA
+277 IMDSVVVDFDKDDGA
-292 DNIKVKDSA
+292 DNIEVKDSA

-362 NTDEIDG
+362 NVDEIDG

-392 GKVVKSSTGAS
+392 GKVVKLSTGAS

-408 LAGVGTL
+408 LAGVGAL
-415 SAGGIGGKIYM
+415 SAGAVGGKIYM
-426 DKKKNEDDGD
+426 DKKKNEDDDD
-436 DDMLS
+436 DDMVS

-458 TDTSIVDFKN
+458 IDTSIVDFKN
-468 EILNDNL
+468 EMLNDNL

>member
-1 MKVNTLMTDGGNTA
+1 MTDGGKTA

-26 TNLQPLSSRVEE
+26 TNLQPLSSLVEE

-45 FNYLDPTNG
+45 FNYLDPTSS
-54 GTSNSTTTVGV
+54 GTSNSATTVGA
-65 NNNNSNNSN
+65 NNNSNIF
-74 TSTNPA
+74 TTPA

-107 EIINELSRKFYEVF
+107 EIINELSHKFYEVF

-135 EASGWWSV
+135 EASGWWSTSRV
-143 SSNFAPDLFYN
+143 FAPDLFYN
-154 HKFIT
+154 HKFIS
-159 LADTNNKDYPA
+159 LADTNSTNYPA

-226 GPSCNLAAKNYSS
+226 GPSCNLPAKNYSS

-248 VSSNVDPVTV
+248 VSSNVNPVT
-258 APIEVPISSTGTGN
+258 APPISSTGIGN
-272 ENGSN
+272 KPSSN
-277 IMDSVVIDFDKDDGA
+277 IMDSEVVDFDKDDGA

-362 NTDEIDG
+362 NADEIDG

-408 LAGVGTL
+408 LAGVGAL
-415 SAGGIGGKIYM
+415 SAGAIGGKIYM
-426 DKKKNEDDGD
+426 DKKKSEDDDDDD
-436 DDMLS
+436 DDMVS

-458 TDTSIVDFKN
+458 IDTSIVDFKN

>member
-1 MKVNTLMTDGGNTA
+1 MRVNTLMTDTGNT
-15 EDTLYSTSSDI
+15 YVPS
-26 TNLQPLSSRVEE
+26 LSYQL
-38 SWKNGNT
+38 T
-45 FNYLDPTNG
+45 
-54 GTSNSTTTVGV
+54 V
-65 NNNNSNNSN
+65 NNS
-74 TSTNPA
+74 
-80 KTTLSS
+80 
-86 VSSNSYG
+86 SYG
-93 DSLYMDERAVDESI
+93 DSLYMDEKAVEDVI

-135 EASGWWSV
+135 EASGWWSTSRV
-143 SSNFAPDLFYN
+143 FAPDLFYN
-154 HKFIT
+154 HKFIS
-159 LADTNNKDYPA
+159 LADTNSTNYPA

-211 GVDTDNALSILRAWI
+211 GVDTDDALSILRAWI
-226 GPSCNLAAKNYSS
+226 GPSCNLPAKNYSS

-248 VSSNVDPVTV
+248 VSSNVNPVT
-258 APIEVPISSTGTGN
+258 APPISSTGIGN
-272 ENGSN
+272 KPSSN
-277 IMDSVVIDFDKDDGA
+277 IMDSVVVDFDKDDGA

-362 NTDEIDG
+362 NVDEIDG

-408 LAGVGTL
+408 LAGVGAL
-415 SAGGIGGKIYM
+415 SAGAIGGKIYM
-426 DKKKNEDDGD
+426 DKKKNEDDDD
-436 DDMLS
+436 DDMVS

-458 TDTSIVDFKN
+458 IDTSIVDFKN
-468 EILNDNL
+468 EILNNNL

>member
-1 MKVNTLMTDGGNTA
+1 MRVNTLMTDTGNT
-15 EDTLYSTSSDI
+15 YVPS
-26 TNLQPLSSRVEE
+26 LSYQL
-38 SWKNGNT
+38 T
-45 FNYLDPTNG
+45 
-54 GTSNSTTTVGV
+54 V
-65 NNNNSNNSN
+65 NNS
-74 TSTNPA
+74 
-80 KTTLSS
+80 
-86 VSSNSYG
+86 SYG
-93 DSLYMDERAVDESI
+93 DSLYMDEKAVEDVI

-135 EASGWWSV
+135 EASGWWSTSRV
-143 SSNFAPDLFYN
+143 FAPDLFYN
-154 HKFIT
+154 HKFIS
-159 LADTNNKDYPA
+159 LADTNSTNYPA

-226 GPSCNLAAKNYSS
+226 GPSCNLPAKNYSS

-248 VSSNVDPVTV
+248 VSSNVNPVT
-258 APIEVPISSTGTGN
+258 APPISSTGIGN
-272 ENGSN
+272 KPSSN
-277 IMDSVVIDFDKDDGA
+277 IMDSEVVDFDKDDGA

-362 NTDEIDG
+362 NVDEIDG

-408 LAGVGTL
+408 LAGVGAL
-415 SAGGIGGKIYM
+415 SAGAVGGKIYM
-426 DKKKNEDDGD
+426 DKKKNEDDDD
-436 DDMLS
+436 DDMVS

-458 TDTSIVDFKN
+458 IDTSIVDFKN

>member
-65 NNNNSNNSN
+65 NNNNNNSN
-74 TSTNPA
+74 TSTTPV

-135 EASGWWSV
+135 EASGWWSA

-154 HKFIT
+154 HKFIS
-159 LADTNNKDYPA
+159 LANTNKLDDYPA

-211 GVDTDNALSILRAWI
+211 GVDTDDALSILRAWI
-226 GPSCNLAAKNYSS
+226 GPSCNLAAKSS
-239 FGSSGGTGT
+239 LGSGGNTGI
-248 VSSNVDPVTV
+248 VSSNVNPVNV
-258 APIEVPISSTGTGN
+258 APISSTGI
-272 ENGSN
+272 ENKSSSN
-277 IMDSVVIDFDKDDGA
+277 IMDSEVIDFDKDDGA
-292 DNIKVKDSA
+292 DNIEVKDSV
-301 TDDITNVSSDELIKD
+301 TDDITNVSSDDLIKD
-316 SSSVAIPGVASI
+316 SSSVGIPGVASI

-335 GSLAGAVGV
+335 SGLAGAVGM

-356 LEMLDT
+356 LEVLDT
-362 NTDEIDG
+362 STDEIDG

-377 DAISDFI
+377 DAISEFI
-384 TPDVGIAK
+384 TPNVGKAK
-392 GKVVKSSTGAS
+392 SQVVKSSAGAS

-408 LAGVGTL
+408 IAGVGAL

-426 DKKKNEDDGD
+426 DKKKNEDDED
-436 DDMLS
+436 DDEVS

-450 EEENEEEP
+450 EEENEEKP
-458 TDTSIVDFKN
+458 TDSSVVDFKN

>member
-1 MKVNTLMTDGGNTA
+1 MKYYNAVMMSDAGGYVSPSYQMTVN
-15 EDTLYSTSSDI
+15 SS
-26 TNLQPLSSRVEE
+26 
-38 SWKNGNT
+38 
-45 FNYLDPTNG
+45 
-54 GTSNSTTTVGV
+54 
-65 NNNNSNNSN
+65 
-74 TSTNPA
+74 
-80 KTTLSS
+80 
-86 VSSNSYG
+86 SYG
-93 DSLYMDERAVDESI
+93 SDLYMDEKAVDQAI
-107 EIINELSRKFYEVF
+107 EIVNELGKKLYEVF
-121 SDLLLVEDSLRKKG
+121 SELMIVEDTLRKKG
-135 EASGWWSV
+135 EASGWWSIA
-143 SSNFAPDLFYN
+143 SNFDPGTFYN
-154 HKFIT
+154 HKFLS
-159 LADTNNKDYPA
+159 LADSGNGDLSKYPA

-226 GPSCNLAAKNYSS
+226 GPSCNLPAKNYSS

-248 VSSNVDPVTV
+248 VSSNVNPVT
-258 APIEVPISSTGTGN
+258 APPISSTGIGN
-272 ENGSN
+272 KPSSN

-292 DNIKVKDSA
+292 DNIEVKDSA

-408 LAGVGTL
+408 LAGVGAL
-415 SAGGIGGKIYM
+415 SAGAIGGKIYM
-426 DKKKNEDDGD
+426 DKKKNEDDDD
-436 DDMLS
+436 DDMVS

>member
-1 MKVNTLMTDGGNTA
+1 MHVNTLMTDTGNT
-15 EDTLYSTSSDI
+15 YVPS
-26 TNLQPLSSRVEE
+26 LSYQL
-38 SWKNGNT
+38 T
-45 FNYLDPTNG
+45 
-54 GTSNSTTTVGV
+54 V
-65 NNNNSNNSN
+65 NNS
-74 TSTNPA
+74 
-80 KTTLSS
+80 
-86 VSSNSYG
+86 SYG
-93 DSLYMDERAVDESI
+93 DSLYMDERAVEDVI

-135 EASGWWSV
+135 EASGWWSTSRV
-143 SSNFAPDLFYN
+143 FAPDLFYN
-154 HKFIT
+154 HKFIS
-159 LADTNNKDYPA
+159 LADTNSTNYPA

-226 GPSCNLAAKNYSS
+226 GPSCNLPAKNYSS

-248 VSSNVDPVTV
+248 VSSNVNPVT
-258 APIEVPISSTGTGN
+258 APPISSTGIGN
-272 ENGSN
+272 KPSSN
-277 IMDSVVIDFDKDDGA
+277 IMDSEVVDFDKDDGA

-362 NTDEIDG
+362 NVDEIDG

-384 TPDVGIAK
+384 TPDVGTAK

-408 LAGVGTL
+408 LAGVGAL
-415 SAGGIGGKIYM
+415 SAGAIGGKIYM
-426 DKKKNEDDGD
+426 DKKKNEDDDD
-436 DDMLS
+436 DDMVS

-458 TDTSIVDFKN
+458 IDTSIVDFKN

>member
-1 MKVNTLMTDGGNTA
+1 MRVNTLMTDTGNT
-15 EDTLYSTSSDI
+15 YVPS
-26 TNLQPLSSRVEE
+26 LSYQL
-38 SWKNGNT
+38 T
-45 FNYLDPTNG
+45 
-54 GTSNSTTTVGV
+54 V
-65 NNNNSNNSN
+65 NNS
-74 TSTNPA
+74 
-80 KTTLSS
+80 
-86 VSSNSYG
+86 SYG
-93 DSLYMDERAVDESI
+93 DSLYMDEKAVEDVI

-135 EASGWWSV
+135 EASGWWSTSRV
-143 SSNFAPDLFYN
+143 FAPDLFYN
-154 HKFIT
+154 HKFIS
-159 LADTNNKDYPA
+159 LADTNSTNYPA

-211 GVDTDNALSILRAWI
+211 GVDTDDALSTLRAWI
-226 GPSCNLAAKNYSS
+226 GPSCNLPAKNYSS

-248 VSSNVDPVTV
+248 VSSNVNPVT
-258 APIEVPISSTGTGN
+258 APPISSTGIGN
-272 ENGSN
+272 KPSSN
-277 IMDSVVIDFDKDDGA
+277 IMDSVVVDFDKDDGA

-362 NTDEIDG
+362 NADEIDG

-377 DAISDFI
+377 DAINDFI

-408 LAGVGTL
+408 LAGVGAL
-415 SAGGIGGKIYM
+415 SAGAIGGKIYM
-426 DKKKNEDDGD
+426 DKKKNEDDDD
-436 DDMLS
+436 DDMVS

-458 TDTSIVDFKN
+458 IDTSIVDFKN

>member
-1 MKVNTLMTDGGNTA
+1 MKYYNAVMMSDAGGYVSPSYQLT
-15 EDTLYSTSSDI
+15 
-26 TNLQPLSSRVEE
+26 
-38 SWKNGNT
+38 
-45 FNYLDPTNG
+45 
-54 GTSNSTTTVGV
+54 V
-65 NNNNSNNSN
+65 NNS
-74 TSTNPA
+74 
-80 KTTLSS
+80 
-86 VSSNSYG
+86 SYG
-93 DSLYMDERAVDESI
+93 DSLYMDEKAVEDVI

-154 HKFIT
+154 HKFLS
-159 LADTNNKDYPA
+159 LADSGNVDSEYPA

-211 GVDTDNALSILRAWI
+211 GVDTDDALSTLRAWI

-277 IMDSVVIDFDKDDGA
+277 IMDSEVIDFDKDDGA

-362 NTDEIDG
+362 NADEIDG

-384 TPDVGIAK
+384 TPDVGTAK

-408 LAGVGTL
+408 LAGVGAL
-415 SAGGIGGKIYM
+415 SAGAVGGKIYM
-426 DKKKNEDDGD
+426 DKKKSEDDDD
-436 DDMLS
+436 DDMVS

-458 TDTSIVDFKN
+458 IDTSIVDFKN

>member
-65 NNNNSNNSN
+65 NNNNNSN
-74 TSTNPA
+74 TSTTPA

-107 EIINELSRKFYEVF
+107 EIINELSHKFYEVF

-135 EASGWWSV
+135 EASGWWSTSRV
-143 SSNFAPDLFYN
+143 FAPDLFYN
-154 HKFIT
+154 HKFIS
-159 LADTNNKDYPA
+159 LADTNSTNYPA

-226 GPSCNLAAKNYSS
+226 GPSCNLPTKNYSS

-248 VSSNVDPVTV
+248 VSSNVNPVT
-258 APIEVPISSTGTGN
+258 APPISSTEIGN
-272 ENGSN
+272 KPSSN
-277 IMDSVVIDFDKDDGA
+277 IMDSEVIDFDKDDGA

-335 GSLAGAVGV
+335 SGLAGAVGM

-377 DAISDFI
+377 DAISEFI
-384 TPDVGIAK
+384 TPNVGKAK
-392 GKVVKSSTGAS
+392 SQVVKSSAGAS

-408 LAGVGTL
+408 LAGVGAL
-415 SAGGIGGKIYM
+415 SAGAIGGKIYM

-436 DDMLS
+436 DDEVS

>member
-362 NTDEIDG
+362 NVDEIDG

-408 LAGVGTL
+408 LAGVGAL

-436 DDMLS
+436 DDMVS

-458 TDTSIVDFKN
+458 IDTSIVDFKN